1 MRLVV
6 THCARSPESQRER
19 ARSTID
25 VMSTLAAPSPT
36 PPGVLAALA
45 RGFRARPATLGLI
58 VAINTGIALI
68 LWNNDPR
75 PFWHPLLTCQIYGLC
90 IAYAV
95 NVVAPWEKPR
105 PLLHMIGAIAAGTL
119 VGVAL
124 VIVLKGYS
132 IEYVNERVTL
142 FAWNIVQAFS
152 NGLLITLLFFVK
164 FREARATAALHRA
177 EAERNLLAKQ
187 AVEAELKLM
196 QAQVEPHFLFNTLAS
211 VQYLTETDPL
221 KANHLLGHLIAYL
234 RAALPQ
240 FRAHSS
246 TLGREI
252 DLAKAYLGIL
262 QMRMGPRLDFTVEL
276 APDLG
281 SHAFPPNML
290 ISLVENA
297 IKHGVEPSVDGGTI
311 AINARREDDKV
322 VLTVTDSGRGLAA
335 AAGPDTTGDGVGLS
349 NVRERLAA
357 LFGPRARFTIEDA
370 QPRGTRAII
379 AIPFES
385 P

>member
-1 MRLVV
+1 
-6 THCARSPESQRER
+6 
-19 ARSTID
+19 
-25 VMSTLAAPSPT
+25 MSTLAAPSSDR
-36 PPGVLAALA
+36 PGVLAALA
-45 RGFRARPATLGLI
+45 RGFRARPATLALI

-68 LWNNDPR
+68 LWENDPR

-95 NVVAPWEKPR
+95 NVVAPWEKSR
-105 PLLHMIGAIAAGTL
+105 PLLHMLGAIAVAVL
-119 VGVAL
+119 VGVML

-132 IEYVNERVTL
+132 LEYVRERWMV
-142 FAWNIVQAFS
+142 FGWNIVQAFL

-211 VQYLTETDPL
+211 VQYLTETDPPQ
-221 KANHLLGHLIAYL
+221 ANALLGHLIAYL

-240 FRAHSS
+240 FRAQSS
-246 TLGREI
+246 TLGREFE
-252 DLAKAYLGIL
+252 LAKAYLAIL
-262 QMRMGPRLDFTVEL
+262 QMRMGPRFDFSVAL
-276 APDLG
+276 PPDLA

-311 AINARREDDKV
+311 AIDARRDGDRI
-322 VLTVTDSGRGLAA
+322 VLTVADSGRGLAA
-335 AAGPDTTGDGVGLS
+335 SAAADTAGEGVGLS

-357 LFGPRARFTIEDA
+357 LFGSRARFAIEEV

-379 AIPFES
+379 AIPYES
-385 P
+385 

>member
-1 MRLVV
+1 
-6 THCARSPESQRER
+6 
-19 ARSTID
+19 
-25 VMSTLAAPSPT
+25 MSTLAAPSPDR
-36 PPGVLAALA
+36 PSVLAALA
-45 RGFRARPATLGLI
+45 RGFRARPATLALI

-68 LWNNDPR
+68 LWDNDPR
-75 PFWHPLLTCQIYGLC
+75 PFWQPLLTCQIYGLC

-95 NVVAPWEKPR
+95 NVAAPWEKSK
-105 PLLHMIGAIAAGTL
+105 PLLHMVGAIAVAVL

-132 IEYVNERVTL
+132 LDYVRERWMV
-142 FAWNIVQAFS
+142 FGWNIVQAFL
-152 NGLLITLLFFVK
+152 NGLLISLLFFVK

-211 VQYLTETDPL
+211 VQYLTETNPGE
-221 KANHLLGHLIAYL
+221 ANRLLGHLIAYL

-240 FRAHSS
+240 LRAHSS
-246 TLGREI
+246 TLGREFE
-252 DLAKAYLGIL
+252 LAKAYLAIL
-262 QMRMGPRLDFTVEL
+262 QTRMGPRLDFTVEL
-276 APDLG
+276 ASDLA
-281 SHAFPPNML
+281 SHSFPPNML

-311 AINARREDDKV
+311 AINARRDGDRV

-335 AAGPDTTGDGVGLS
+335 SGAANSDTAGDGVGLS

-357 LFGPRARFTIEDA
+357 LFGPRARFTIEEM
-370 QPRGTRAII
+370 QPRGARAMI
-379 AIPFES
+379 AIPYE
-385 P
+385 PQ

>member
-1 MRLVV
+1 
-6 THCARSPESQRER
+6 
-19 ARSTID
+19 
-25 VMSTLAAPSPT
+25 MSSLAAPT
-36 PPGVLAALA
+36 PARVSALEA
-45 RGFRARPATLGLI
+45 LKRGFRARPSTLALI

-75 PFWHPLLTCQIYGLC
+75 PFWHPLLTTQIYGLC

-105 PLLHMIGAIAAGTL
+105 PILHMIAAIAVAVV
-119 VGVAL
+119 VGVLL
-124 VIVLKGYS
+124 VIVLKDYS
-132 IEYVNERVTL
+132 LEYVRERWMV
-142 FAWNIVQAFS
+142 FAWNIVQAFL

-164 FREARATAALHRA
+164 FREARASAALHRA

-211 VQYLTETDPL
+211 VQFLTETDAAQ
-221 KANHLLGHLIAYL
+221 ANRLLGHLIAYL

-240 FRAHSS
+240 FRAQSS

-252 DLAKAYLGIL
+252 ELAQAYLAIL
-262 QMRMGPRLDFTVEL
+262 QMRMGPRLRFHV
-276 APDLG
+276 DLNPEVA
-281 SHAFPPNML
+281 SHPFPPNML

-297 IKHGVEPSVDGGTI
+297 VKHGVEPSVDGGEISI
-311 AINARREDDKV
+311 AARREGDRV
-322 VLTVTDSGRGLAA
+322 VVQVSDSGRGLEAA
-335 AAGPDTTGDGVGLS
+335 AASAIPTAGDGVGLS

-357 LFGPRARFTIEDA
+357 LFGSRARFTIEESE
-370 QPRGTRAII
+370 PRGARATI
-379 AIPFES
+379 AIPYWS
-385 P
+385 GTA

>member
-1 MRLVV
+1 M
-6 THCARSPESQRER
+6 T
-19 ARSTID
+19 
-25 VMSTLAAPSPT
+25 TLAAPSP
-36 PPGVLAALA
+36 PREGVLAALA
-45 RGFRARPATLGLI
+45 RGFRARPLTLALI

-75 PFWHPLLTCQIYGLC
+75 PFWHPLLTTQIYGLC

-105 PLLHMIGAIAAGTL
+105 PMLHMLGAI
-119 VGVAL
+119 GVAVLAGVVL

-132 IEYVNERVTL
+132 IDYVKERWMV
-142 FAWNIVQAFS
+142 FGWNIVQAFL

-177 EAERNLLAKQ
+177 EAERNLLARQ

-211 VQYLTETDPL
+211 VQYLTETDPPE
-221 KANHLLGHLIAYL
+221 ANRLLGHLVAYL

-240 FRAHSS
+240 LRAHSS
-246 TLGREI
+246 TLGREFE
-252 DLAKAYLGIL
+252 LAKAYLAIL
-262 QMRMGPRLDFTVEL
+262 QMRMGRRLTFSVEL
-276 APDLG
+276 ASDLA
-281 SHAFPPNML
+281 SHPFPPNML

-297 IKHGVEPSVDGGTI
+297 IKHGVEPAVDGGTVGI
-311 AINARREDDKV
+311 DARRDGDRI

-335 AAGPDTTGDGVGLS
+335 SGAASADTAGDGVGLS

-357 LFGPRARFTIEDA
+357 LFGPRARFTIEEV

-379 AIPFES
+379 TIPSE
-385 P
+385 PR

>member
-1 MRLVV
+1 M
-6 THCARSPESQRER
+6 AP
-19 ARSTID
+19 
-25 VMSTLAAPSPT
+25 MSTLAAPQPARVS
-36 PPGVLAALA
+36 VLEALK
-45 RGFRARPATLGLI
+45 RGFRARPLTLALI

-75 PFWHPLLTCQIYGLC
+75 PFWHPLLTTQIYGLC

-95 NVVAPWEKPR
+95 NVVAPWEKPQ
-105 PLLHMIGAIAAGTL
+105 PILHMIAAI
-119 VGVAL
+119 GVAVLAGVVL

-132 IEYVNERVTL
+132 LDYVRERWMV
-142 FAWNIVQAFS
+142 FAWNIVQAFL

-211 VQYLTETDPL
+211 VQFLTETDPAQ
-221 KANHLLGHLIAYL
+221 ANRLLGHLIAYL

-240 FRAHSS
+240 FRAQSS
-246 TLGREI
+246 TLGREVE
-252 DLAKAYLGIL
+252 LAQAYLAIL
-262 QMRMGPRLDFTVEL
+262 QMRMGPRLRFHVDL
-276 APDLG
+276 APDIA
-281 SHAFPPNML
+281 SHPFPPNML

-297 IKHGVEPSVDGGTI
+297 IKHGVEPSVDGGEI
-311 AINARREDDKV
+311 GIGARRDGDRIV
-322 VLTVTDSGRGLAA
+322 VQVSDTGRGLAA
-335 AAGPDTTGDGVGLS
+335 GAGTATSAGDQGGVGLS

-357 LFGPRARFTIEDA
+357 LFGSRGRFTIEESE
-370 QPRGTRAII
+370 PRGARATI
-379 AIPFES
+379 AVPYEA
-385 P
+385 